1 MSLGGRC
8 LRGWEAWWGVG
19 GSLHLDL
26 EQDMVEPGRRG
37 SGSKYQGG
45 RPLQRLEQDRA
56 VSFIGGPRPGC
67 LCPRVGTACAHSTP
81 PPASHVGE
89 TKHGMMKFREDRSL
103 LGLGLPTGGFH
114 DRYFILNSSCLRL
127 YKEVR
132 VRDPA
137 RSWPAVGTRTHACSV
152 TQAPVSPW
160 A

>member
-8 LRGWEAWWGVG
+8 LRGWEAGKPGWGVPP
-19 GSLHLDL
+19 S
-26 EQDMVEPGRRG
+26 
-37 SGSKYQGG
+37 
-45 RPLQRLEQDRA
+45 
-56 VSFIGGPRPGC
+56 RPGAGYGGARQER
-67 LCPRVGTACAHSTP
+67 LRQQVPGGQASSEARAGQGSFLHWGTLPRVSVSTGGHNLCHSTP

-89 TKHGMMKFREDRSL
+89 TKHGMMKVREDRSL

-137 RSWPAVGTRTHACSV
+137 GSCPAVGTCTHACLG